1 MSKENGKTTSNV
13 IYHTPTRVGGG
24 VESGWWASKMLNT
37 AVSLI
42 RMNDNRTFN
51 MMIGN
56 SSVTFQNAVVH
67 NIYELDMKERSD
79 LILKNVLLLVFLF
92 FNLALHY
99 SGK

>member
-1 MSKENGKTTSNV
+1 
-13 IYHTPTRVGGG
+13 
-24 VESGWWASKMLNT
+24 MLNT

-67 NIYELDMKERSD
+67 KIYELDMKERSD

>member
-1 MSKENGKTTSNV
+1 
-13 IYHTPTRVGGG
+13 
-24 VESGWWASKMLNT
+24 MLNR

-67 NIYELDMKERSD
+67 KIYELDMKERSD